1 MKFNYSFVRGEGGGG
16 YCNKKT
22 SQLVKQRELSPCL
35 LTDEL
40 ELMFEKKRTNL
51 KENHWRPI
59 PS

>member
-16 YCNKKT
+16 YCNKNT

-40 ELMFEKKRTNL
+40 ELMFEKKELT
-51 KENHWRPI
+51 
-59 PS
+59 